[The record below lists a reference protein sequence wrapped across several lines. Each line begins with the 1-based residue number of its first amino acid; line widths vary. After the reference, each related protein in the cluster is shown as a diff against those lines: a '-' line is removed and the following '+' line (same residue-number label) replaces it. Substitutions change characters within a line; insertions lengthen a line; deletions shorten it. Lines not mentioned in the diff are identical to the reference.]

1 MRRREKKNVAALVC
15 GGGYTSGARGAPHK
29 REQRRPSARTSNFSG
44 AKGRKG
50 GNMNVSEFAKAS
62 GYAVFTKGEDRAIQ
76 TGYCGDFLSNIISRA
91 TDSCAWLTVMNN
103 VNVAA
108 VATLIDCACIILCE
122 GTEPDEALYARAGA
136 LGIWILGTGENVF
149 EAAKTVARLCGV

>member
-1 MRRREKKNVAALVC
+1 MRRQRKSRRAC
-15 GGGYTSGARGAPHK
+15 GGKSKKPSPSHAAVKAAPKERRISENSGA
-29 REQRRPSARTSNFSG
+29 Q
-44 AKGRKG
+44 GRKG

-122 GTEPDEALYARAGA
+122 GTEPDEALYARANA
-136 LGIWILGTGENVF
+136 LGIWILGASENVF

>member
-1 MRRREKKNVAALVC
+1 MRRKKRRPRSAAQAEKAAPEERR
-15 GGGYTSGARGAPHK
+15 TSENSGA
-29 REQRRPSARTSNFSG
+29 Q
-44 AKGRKG
+44 GRKG
-50 GNMNVSEFAKAS
+50 GHMNVTEFAKAS

-136 LGIWILGTGENVF
+136 LGIWILGASENVF

>member
-1 MRRREKKNVAALVC
+1 MRRQ
-15 GGGYTSGARGAPHK
+15 K
-29 REQRRPSARTSNFSG
+29 REAAAHAAADIQAAPEERRISDNSG

-136 LGIWILGTGENVF
+136 LGIWILGASENVF

>member
-1 MRRREKKNVAALVC
+1 MNAGWKGKSRPRMRRQ
-15 GGGYTSGARGAPHK
+15 K
-29 REQRRPSARTSNFSG
+29 REAAAHAAADIQAAPEERRISDNSG

>member
-1 MRRREKKNVAALVC
+1 M
-15 GGGYTSGARGAPHK
+15 T
-29 REQRRPSARTSNFSG
+29 
-44 AKGRKG
+44 
-50 GNMNVSEFAKAS
+50 VSEFSRES
-62 GYAVFTKGEDRAIQ
+62 GYAVFTKGEDRAIE

-91 TDSCAWLTVMNN
+91 PDACAWLTVMNN

-122 GTEPDEALYARAGA
+122 GVEPDEALYKRAES
-136 LGIWILGTGENVF
+136 LGIWILGANENENVF

>member
-1 MRRREKKNVAALVC
+1 MRRREKKNVAALAC
-15 GGGYTSGARGAPHK
+15 GGKEKAVAEGGGEHTIGAKGRAN
-29 REQRRPSARTSNFSG
+29 NFSG

-136 LGIWILGTGENVF
+136 LGIWILGASENVF

>member
-1 MRRREKKNVAALVC
+1 MRRREKKNVAALAC
-15 GGGYTSGARGAPHK
+15 GGKEKAVAEGGGEHTIGAKGRAN
-29 REQRRPSARTSNFSG
+29 NFSG
-44 AKGRKG
+44 AQGRKG

-136 LGIWILGTGENVF
+136 LGIWILGASENVF